1 MKDYLKKLKYITF
14 ITLVGWFVGLVP
26 TNTLAQNSKVKFGK
40 NRVQYKPFNW
50 RVLSTTNFD
59 IYYYDNGARMAN
71 FASLFLESQFDRITD
86 LLGYTPYAKTKVFVY
101 NSITDLQQSNVG
113 LDKDFVGNGGKTN
126 FFKAQV
132 EVPYT
137 GNEAKFKRELKLGV
151 SQMFINEMMFGGS
164 LKDMLQS
171 SYIGNFPE
179 WFLEGAA
186 AYVAE
191 GWNQEMDNYMRD
203 LFTHRKRRNPNIT
216 SGQEAVYVGQSVWN
230 FIAEKYSKTNISN
243 ILNLARIIR
252 NEKNSISSSLGVRY
266 RQFLRAWRNYY
277 RDMAKIAQESTD
289 APEKDY
295 SVRRRN
301 PKGYLYN
308 QIKISPDGKY
318 LAYSE
323 NVNGKFC
330 VITKNLETNKRK
342 IIYRGGYLAIYQRF
356 DYNIPL
362 IEWQDERR
370 LAIIYARK
378 GETKL
383 TIYDVVNKK
392 RSFER
397 VWFFFNHITSFD
409 ISKDGKWLVLSAD
422 RKNDVKIKSGQND
435 LYLFDINNSILKKL
449 TDDYFD
455 DMNPVFMG
463 NSSRKILFSSNR
475 TTDSLKRNRA
485 NDVGNFDVNNENF
498 DIFIYDPSRT
508 AKAVQRVT
516 YTPSK
521 EVAPVLLSRNTL
533 LYLNN
538 ETGIF
543 QLYKHNLQTGK
554 VTQLT
559 NYTQSFEAFDANNFT
574 KGLAYL
580 MIRKGKY
587 YVNYKKGFNFRQSP
601 ASIYQ
606 TVRKDMLNKRYS
618 QQNIN
623 NKTKFPISNLPDNK
637 PDSSKIIGYGE
648 DEVNTDDYQFDP
660 AVIKEIQKKNNVI
673 EKIVNNVT
681 DSSNTNAQ
689 KKIKVKGPYDYEP
702 RFRTENVTSTVEI
715 DPLRGWGV
723 VLNISMSDMLEN
735 HKINGGLLFITD
747 LRSSTFFGE
756 YQYLGSRLDYKF
768 RYEKANIFLNREPVL
783 QRYTKNSVEAT
794 VSYPFTNVSR
804 ISATPFY
811 AVTQFTNLRPNP
823 VALAQPEVNVNY
835 GGVRLEYVY
844 DNTVSRGLNILVGT
858 RIKASFE
865 NYAGLGA
872 AAESFNQFTVEFR
885 KYIQIHRDLIFATRI
900 SYGQFGGNA
909 PKRYLLGGMD
919 NWIFNQT
926 DNGGENDPLA
936 VTSSDQNNSDLLFL
950 QFVTSMRGFNY
961 NKLSGTNY
969 MLGNF
974 ELRFPIVKYLFGKR
988 ITSNFFKNLQFIG
1001 FFDVGSA
1008 WTGPSPLNEENSL
1021 NTRRVGAQQSPFK
1034 AIVTD
1039 FKDPFISSYGLG
1051 VRTMLLGYYAKLDVA
1066 WGIENGIVAD
1076 KPQFYIT
1083 FGNDF

>member
-1 MKDYLKKLKYITF
+1 MKDYVKRLKYLPL
-14 ITLVGWFVGLVP
+14 ITLFSLCYGLLS
-26 TNTLAQNSKVKFGK
+26 NTQAQNSKVTFGK
-40 NRVQYKPFNW
+40 NRVQYKSFNW

-59 IYYYDNGARMAN
+59 VYYYDNGARMAN
-71 FASLFLESQFDRITD
+71 FASLFLEDQFDRITD
-86 LLGYTPYAKTKVFVY
+86 LLGYTPYAKTKIFVY

-137 GNEAKFKRELKLGV
+137 GNETKFKRELKLGV

-191 GWNQEMDNYMRD
+191 GWNHDMDNYMRD

-216 SGQEAVYVGQSVWN
+216 SGQEAIYVGQSVWN

-252 NEKNSISSSLGVRY
+252 NEKNSISSSLGIRY
-266 RQFLRAWRNYY
+266 RQFLRSWRNYY
-277 RDMAKIAQESTD
+277 RDIAKVAQESTD
-289 APEKDY
+289 EPVKDF
-295 SVRRRN
+295 SARRRN

-308 QIKISPDGKY
+308 QLKISPDGKY

-323 NVNGKFC
+323 NINGKFC
-330 VITKNLETNKRK
+330 VAVKNLETQKRR
-342 IIYRGGYLAIYQRF
+342 IIYKGGYHAIYQRF

-362 IEWQDERR
+362 IEWQDESR
-370 LAIIYARK
+370 LAIIYTHK

-383 TIYDVVNKK
+383 TVYDANNKK
-392 RSFER
+392 RTFER

-409 ISKDGKWLVLSAD
+409 ISRDGKWLVLSAD
-422 RKNDVKIKSGQND
+422 RKNDVKIKAGQND
-435 LYLFDINNSILKKL
+435 LYLFDIENSILKKL
-449 TDDYFD
+449 TDDWFD

-463 NSSRKILFSSNR
+463 RSHKKILFSSNR
-475 TTDSLKRNRA
+475 TTDSLKRVTARQT
-485 NDVGNFDVNNENF
+485 GNFDVNNENF
-498 DIFIYDPSRT
+498 DIFIYDPDKT
-508 AKAVQRVT
+508 KKAVQRVT
-516 YTPSK
+516 YTPDK

-533 LYLNN
+533 LYLND

-543 QLYKHNLQTGK
+543 QLYKHNLSTGK

-559 NYTQSFEAFDANNFT
+559 NYRQSFEAFDANNFT
-574 KGLAYL
+574 KGLTFL
-580 MIRKGKY
+580 MLKKGKY
-587 YVNYKKGFNFRQSP
+587 YVNYKKQFDFSQTPGN
-601 ASIYQ
+601 IYQ
-606 TVRKDMLNKRYS
+606 TLRKEMLNKRYS
-618 QQNIN
+618 QNNITK
-623 NKTKFPISNLPDNK
+623 KTKFPVTNIPDNK
-637 PDSSKIIGYGE
+637 PDSVKSNGYAK
-648 DEVNTDDYQFDP
+648 DEINTDDYQFDP
-660 AVIKEIQKKNNVI
+660 EVISEIQKKAGI
-673 EKIVNNVT
+673 IDKIV
-681 DSSNTNAQ
+681 SSVRDTSAKKQ
-689 KKIKVKGPYDYEP
+689 KKVKVKGPYDYTP

-783 QRYTKNSVEAT
+783 QRYTKNTLEAT
-794 VSYPFTNVSR
+794 VAYPFTNLSRVSV
-804 ISATPFY
+804 TPFY
-811 AVTQFTNLRPNP
+811 AVTQFTNLRPQAN
-823 VALAQPEVNVNY
+823 ALAQPEVNVNY
-835 GGVRLEYVY
+835 GGIRMEYVF
-844 DNTVSRGLNILVGT
+844 DNTISRGLNILVGT
-858 RIKASFE
+858 RIKAKFE
-865 NYAGLGA
+865 NYFGLGA
-872 AAESFNQFTVEFR
+872 APESFNQFTVEFR
-885 KYIQIHRDLIFATRI
+885 KYMQIHRDLIFATRI
-900 SYGQFGGNA
+900 SYGQFGGNN

-926 DNGGENDPLA
+926 DNGGDNDPLA
-936 VTSSDQNNSDLLFL
+936 VASSDQNNSNLLFL

-974 ELRFPIVKYLFGKR
+974 ELRLPIVKYLFGKR
-988 ITSNFFKNLQFIG
+988 ITSNFFKNLQFVG

-1021 NTRRVGAQQSPFK
+1021 NTRTVGAPQNPFQ
-1034 AIVTD
+1034 AVVTD

-1066 WGIENGIVAD
+1066 WGIENSIVAE
-1076 KPQFYIT
+1076 KPKFYVT